1 MKINEIRPQLYEGI
15 GSTLIQKGA
24 NWLGKK
30 LGSTI
35 TSNTNI
41 ESQTAKIFAKNF
53 VDKTNAGL
61 ASAGTMINSP
71 LAKQKF
77 ISKMVATH
85 MKNVDMSAYQQEV
98 DNAILNASNGSPE
111 ALENLGKLLYA
122 VSITASANPQQ
133 APIATP
139 KVAPNVAPK
148 VRAAPVKKATTTR
161 KPRVAPVANP
171 NAVSVG
177 GVTSPA
183 NDPATARLLA
193 LAKQQGKI

>member
-1 MKINEIRPQLYEGI
+1 VKINEIRPQLYEGI

-30 LGSTI
+30 LGSAI
-35 TSNTNI
+35 TSSTNI

-77 ISKMVATH
+77 ISKMVAAY
-85 MKNVDMSAYQQEV
+85 MKGVDMSAYQQEV
-98 DNAILNASNGSPE
+98 DNAILNASNGSPNS
-111 ALENLGKLLYA
+111 LEDLGKLLYA

-139 KVAPNVAPK
+139 KVAPK

-161 KPRVAPVANP
+161 KPKVAPVTNP

>member
-1 MKINEIRPQLYEGI
+1 MKINEIKPQLYEGV

-30 LGSTI
+30 LGSAI

-53 VDKTNAGL
+53 VDRTNAGL
-61 ASAGTMINSP
+61 QSAGTMINSP
-71 LAKQKF
+71 LARQKF
-77 ISKMVATH
+77 ISKMVAAH

-122 VSITASANPQQ
+122 VSITSDKSPQQ
-133 APIATP
+133 NPISTP
-139 KVAPNVAPK
+139 KVAPK
-148 VRAAPVKKATTTR
+148 VRAAPALVKRATKPKAV
-161 KPRVAPVANP
+161 PNP
-171 NAVSVG
+171 NAVTVG
-177 GVTSPA
+177 GVVAPA
-183 NDPATARLLA
+183 GDPATARLLA
-193 LAKQQGKI
+193 TARKQGKI

>member
-1 MKINEIRPQLYEGI
+1 MKINEIKPQLYEGI

-24 NWLGKK
+24 NWLGQK
-30 LGSTI
+30 LGNAV
-35 TSNTNI
+35 TSSTNI

-77 ISKMVATH
+77 ISKMVSAF

-111 ALENLGKLLYA
+111 SLENLGKLLYA
-122 VSITASANPQQ
+122 VSITASA
-133 APIATP
+133 
-139 KVAPNVAPK
+139 K
-148 VRAAPVKKATTTR
+148 PVTR
-161 KPRVAPVANP
+161 
-171 NAVSVG
+171 
-177 GVTSPA
+177 
-183 NDPATARLLA
+183 RL
-193 LAKQQGKI
+193 IP

>member
-30 LGSTI
+30 LGSAI
-35 TSNTNI
+35 TSSTNI

-77 ISKMVATH
+77 ISKMVAAY
-85 MKNVDMSAYQQEV
+85 MKGVDMSAYQQEV
-98 DNAILNASNGSPE
+98 DNAILNASNGSPNS
-111 ALENLGKLLYA
+111 LEDLGKLLYA

-139 KVAPNVAPK
+139 KVAPK

-161 KPRVAPVANP
+161 KPKVAPVTNP

>member
-1 MKINEIRPQLYEGI
+1 
-15 GSTLIQKGA
+15 
-24 NWLGKK
+24 
-30 LGSTI
+30 
-35 TSNTNI
+35 
-41 ESQTAKIFAKNF
+41 
-53 VDKTNAGL
+53 
-61 ASAGTMINSP
+61 
-71 LAKQKF
+71 
-77 ISKMVATH
+77 

-111 ALENLGKLLYA
+111 SLENLGKLLYA
-122 VSITASANPQQ
+122 VSITASANPPQ

-139 KVAPNVAPK
+139 KVAPK
-148 VRAAPVKKATTTR
+148 VKAAPVKKATTTR

>member
-1 MKINEIRPQLYEGI
+1 MKINEIKPQLYEGV

-30 LGSTI
+30 LGSAI

-53 VDKTNAGL
+53 VDRTNAGL
-61 ASAGTMINSP
+61 QSAGTMINSP
-71 LAKQKF
+71 LARQKF
-77 ISKMVATH
+77 ISKMVAAH

-122 VSITASANPQQ
+122 VSITSDKSAQQNP
-133 APIATP
+133 ISTP
-139 KVAPNVAPK
+139 KVAPK
-148 VRAAPVKKATTTR
+148 VRAAPALVKRATKPKAV
-161 KPRVAPVANP
+161 PNP
-171 NAVSVG
+171 NAVTVG
-177 GVTSPA
+177 GVAAPA
-183 NDPATARLLA
+183 GDPATARLLA
-193 LAKQQGKI
+193 TAKKQGKI

>member
-1 MKINEIRPQLYEGI
+1 MKINEIKPQLYEGV

-30 LGSTI
+30 LGNAIS
-35 TSNTNI
+35 SNTNI

-53 VDKTNAGL
+53 VDRTTAGLENAG
-61 ASAGTMINSP
+61 TVINSP

-77 ISKMVATH
+77 ISKMVTAF
-85 MKNVDMSAYQQEV
+85 MKGVDMSAYQQEV
-98 DNAILNASNGSPE
+98 DNAILSASNGSPI

-122 VSITASANPQQ
+122 VSITADKSPQQ

-139 KVAPNVAPK
+139 TVAPK

-161 KPRVAPVANP
+161 KAKVAPVVNP

-177 GVTSPA
+177 GVPAPA